1 MEMLVWVSKS
11 NAIQF
16 IQYLRISGRLTRR
29 QEDKVRGIGKEL
41 RYELPR
47 TPVCSEMPVS
57 FNSPAVGTKETL

>member
-29 QEDKVRGIGKEL
+29 QEDKVRGNGKEL